1 MGLECQKKNKD
12 LWSSCLQASLHRT
25 QLFGYCRRLEVLQ
38 IKECHVALQ
47 WHCIFYCSMPMPF
60 CKRFSVM
67 FIILLCCKHKLPA
80 AGIHTTNGLGQS
92 LNCSTAPSGGL
103 ELEQGSV
110 TFLWENLMC
119 LYCQLSNLYYGLY
132 FKDNFILFPCLHF
145 PMLEQNLQV
154 ELVSV
159 GF

>member
-1 MGLECQKKNKD
+1 MTLHILLFNANALLQKVFGNV
-12 LWSSCLQASLHRT
+12 SHSTVLQA
-25 QLFGYCRRLEVLQ
+25 QV
-38 IKECHVALQ
+38 
-47 WHCIFYCSMPMPF
+47 
-60 CKRFSVM
+60 
-67 FIILLCCKHKLPA
+67 LPA

-132 FKDNFILFPCLHF
+132 FKYNFILFPCLHF